1 MRWNKLERRMAVYK
15 RRYAAYTGSLTPE
28 WSRFFVLTRYA
39 FADLFE
45 SRFFVLLLILTLV
58 PTLFF
63 AAYIFIANN
72 NAVQLLLPM
81 RSAGMFSVEAKFFTL
96 ILIVQTQAAFL
107 LNCWVGPVLI
117 AGDLTNGALPLF
129 LSRPFGRAEYVLG
142 KLAVLALLLSG
153 VTWVPSLLLFSLEA
167 GLAKGDWI
175 WSNIWMV
182 IPILLCSAIWILML
196 SLLSLAVSAWVK
208 LRIVATGVIFIT
220 FFIPAGL
227 GEMFNSIMG
236 TYWGRLL
243 NFSYMF
249 RLIVAKGFG
258 ERPALLGVF
267 GWNEIP
273 VPVAWGVLI
282 FVCLL
287 SLVILNARLRAREA
301 VRG

>member
-1 MRWNKLERRMAVYK
+1 MAVYK
-15 RRYAAYTGSLTPE
+15 RRYAPYNGSITPE

-39 FADLFE
+39 FADLFK
-45 SRFFVLLLILTLV
+45 SRFFVLLLILSLV

-63 AAYIFIANN
+63 AGYIFISNN
-72 NAVQLLLPM
+72 KTVQLLLPVGP
-81 RSAGMFSVEAKFFTL
+81 ADMFSVEAKFFTF
-96 ILIVQTQAAFL
+96 IMIVQTQAAFL

-129 LSRPFGRAEYVLG
+129 LSRPFTRSDYVLG
-142 KLAVLALLLSG
+142 KLAVLGLLLSA
-153 VTWVPSLLLFSLEA
+153 VTWVPCLLLFSLQA
-167 GLAKGDWI
+167 GLARNGWI
-175 WSNIWMV
+175 WPHLWMV
-182 IPILLCSAIWILML
+182 VPIVLCSATWVLML

-220 FFIPAGL
+220 FFVPAGL

-243 NFSYMF
+243 NFSYLF
-249 RLIVAKGFG
+249 RLIVSKGFH
-258 ERPALLGVF
+258 ERSAFLGVF

-273 VPVAWGVLI
+273 VSAAWGVLI
-282 FVCLL
+282 LLCLL
-287 SLVILNARLRAREA
+287 SLVILNARLHAREA

>member
-1 MRWNKLERRMAVYK
+1 MAVYK
-15 RRYAAYTGSLTPE
+15 RRYNSYTGSLTPE

-39 FADLFE
+39 FTDLFK
-45 SRFFVLLLILTLV
+45 SRFFVILLILSIV
-58 PTLFF
+58 PCLFF
-63 AAYIFIANN
+63 AGYIFIANN
-72 NAVQLLLPM
+72 KTVQLLMQM
-81 RSAGMFSVEAKFFTL
+81 RSADLFSVETQYFIF
-96 ILIVQTQAAFL
+96 IMVVQTQVAFL

-129 LSRPFGRAEYVLG
+129 LSRPFSRADYVLG
-142 KLAVLALLLSG
+142 KLAVLGLLLSA
-153 VTWVPSLLLFSLEA
+153 VTWVPCLLLFSLQA
-167 GLAKGDWI
+167 GLAKSGWL
-175 WSNIWMV
+175 WPHLWMV
-182 IPILLCSAIWILML
+182 IPIVLCSGIWILML
-196 SLLSLAVSAWVK
+196 SLISLAVSAWVK
-208 LRIVATGVIFIT
+208 LRIVATGVIVIS

-249 RLIVAKGFG
+249 RLILARGFR
-258 ERPALLGVF
+258 ERSGLLGSF

-273 VPVAWGVLI
+273 VSAAWGVMI